1 MNQEES
7 GTDIVAVVLA
17 AGLSSRMGTSKPL
30 LPLGSRLVIERVIAS
45 VAEAGVDDIV
55 AVTGHKAEEVAPV
68 LDRLGVRHVY
78 NPDYQTGMFS
88 SVLAGVGALHDDVG
102 GFFVLPVDCAL
113 VRPEVLRALMEGYRE
128 TKRGV
133 LYPTCCGLRGHPPL
147 IAGRYREELLLA
159 GRAAAGAA
167 GAGGAVGTG
176 RAARAAGPDG
186 TNLRSFLTRHAAD
199 EADVEVEDLTIL
211 MDMDTPE
218 DHERMER
225 FAAIMDEA
233 GGPHAGQASL
243 SSEDAHYLLSL
254 LEAPDHLIR
263 HSEAVT
269 EVAVALATA
278 LKERVPA
285 LDVERLRSAGLVH
298 DMAKGMRRHATSAQ
312 TMLDNLGLHL
322 MGSAVGSHML
332 IPSEELEL
340 PLPTEAQLLY
350 LADKLA
356 LGDKVLSLTDR
367 TADALERYGQDSE
380 SRQAVQTRMRAA
392 QVIADRVETIL
403 GRPVLREKR
412 IYLVRHGQPTLPD
425 GTWRFVGQSDPPL
438 SPCGVSQAHALAQ
451 QVAAVHFD
459 AVYSSD
465 LQRCVM
471 TAAIVSKDT
480 GPDIQELPELREIDI
495 GRWEGMSLE
504 EVKHRYPSK
513 YAEREH
519 DLVGFVF
526 PGGESFRDL
535 LARVLPPF
543 SRIMDSDAQ
552 DTLVVS
558 HKGVNRVLLAHLL
571 GMPLEELFSIPQIYC
586 CVNMI
591 KIVELPDGNRRV
603 HVETAE

>member
-1 MNQEES
+1 MNREES
-7 GTDIVAVVLA
+7 DTDIVAVVLA

-55 AVTGHKAEEVAPV
+55 VVTGHKAEEVEPV
-68 LDRLGVRHVY
+68 LDRLGIRHVY
-78 NPDYQTGMFS
+78 NPDYETGMFS
-88 SVLAGVGALHDDVG
+88 SVLVGVGALHEDVG

-113 VRPEVLRALMEGYRE
+113 VRPEVLRALMERYRE

-159 GRAAAGAA
+159 GRAAAGATRA
-167 GAGGAVGTG
+167 GEAVRGTG
-176 RAARAAGPDG
+176 PGG
-186 TNLRSFLTRHAAD
+186 INLRSFLIRHAAD
-199 EADVEVEDLTIL
+199 EAHVEVEDLTIL

-218 DHERMER
+218 DHKRMER

-233 GGPHAGQASL
+233 GGPHAGQASV

-254 LEAPDHLIR
+254 LEAPDHLVR
-263 HSEAVT
+263 HSETVT

-278 LKERVPA
+278 LEERVPA
-285 LDVERLRSAGLVH
+285 LDVERVRSAGLVH

-312 TMLDNLGLHL
+312 TILDNLGLHL

-332 IPSEELEL
+332 IPSEELEM

-350 LADKLA
+350 LADKLV
-356 LGDKVLSLTDR
+356 LGDRVLSIADR
-367 TADALERYGQDSE
+367 TAEALQRYGQDPE
-380 SRQAVQTRMRAA
+380 SVRAVQTRMRAA
-392 QVIADRVETIL
+392 QVIADRVQTIL
-403 GRPVLREKR
+403 GRPILKEKR
-412 IYLVRHGQPTLPD
+412 IYLVRHGQPTVPD
-425 GTWRFVGQSDPPL
+425 GSWRFMGQSDPPL
-438 SPCGVSQAHALAQ
+438 SPCGVSQAHALAE

-504 EVKHRYPSK
+504 EVKHRYPSE
-513 YAEREH
+513 YAQREH
-519 DLVGFVF
+519 DLAGFAF

-543 SRIMDSDAQ
+543 RRIMDSDAQ
-552 DTLVVS
+552 SILVVS

-586 CVNMI
+586 CVNLI
-591 KIVELPDGNRRV
+591 KIVELPDGSRRV

>member
-1 MNQEES
+1 LNQEES
-7 GTDIVAVVLA
+7 GTGIVAVVLA

>member
-1 MNQEES
+1 
-7 GTDIVAVVLA
+7 
-17 AGLSSRMGTSKPL
+17 MGTSKPL

>member
-1 MNQEES
+1 LNREES
-7 GTDIVAVVLA
+7 DTDIVAVVLA

-55 AVTGHKAEEVAPV
+55 VVTGHKAEEVEPV
-68 LDRLGVRHVY
+68 LDRLGIRHVY
-78 NPDYQTGMFS
+78 NPDYETGMFS
-88 SVLAGVGALHDDVG
+88 SVLVGVGALHEDVG

-113 VRPEVLRALMEGYRE
+113 VRPEVLRALMERYRE

-159 GRAAAGAA
+159 GRAAAGATRA
-167 GAGGAVGTG
+167 GEAVRGTG
-176 RAARAAGPDG
+176 PGG
-186 TNLRSFLTRHAAD
+186 INLRSFLIRHAAD
-199 EADVEVEDLTIL
+199 EAHVEVEDLTIL

-218 DHERMER
+218 DHKRMER

-233 GGPHAGQASL
+233 GGPHAGQASV

-254 LEAPDHLIR
+254 LEAPDHLVR
-263 HSEAVT
+263 HSETVT

-278 LKERVPA
+278 LEERVPA
-285 LDVERLRSAGLVH
+285 LDVERVRSAGLVH

-312 TMLDNLGLHL
+312 TILDNLGLHL

-332 IPSEELEL
+332 IPSEELEM

-350 LADKLA
+350 LADKLV
-356 LGDKVLSLTDR
+356 LGDRVLSIADR
-367 TADALERYGQDSE
+367 TAEALQRYGQDPE
-380 SRQAVQTRMRAA
+380 SVRAVQTRMRAA
-392 QVIADRVETIL
+392 QVIADRVQTIL
-403 GRPVLREKR
+403 GRPILKEKR
-412 IYLVRHGQPTLPD
+412 IYLVRHGQPTVPD
-425 GTWRFVGQSDPPL
+425 GSWRFMGQSDPPL
-438 SPCGVSQAHALAQ
+438 SPCGVSQAHALAE

-504 EVKHRYPSK
+504 EVKHRYPSE
-513 YAEREH
+513 YAQREH
-519 DLVGFVF
+519 DLAGFAF

-543 SRIMDSDAQ
+543 RRIMDSDAQ
-552 DTLVVS
+552 SILVVS

-586 CVNMI
+586 CVNLI
-591 KIVELPDGNRRV
+591 KIVELPDGSRRV